1 MFSAQDATLD
11 LSEVAILLLNASK
24 KAYENSA
31 ALNGSATRLLNA
43 STIST
48 AVNRSFHQIDDYE
61 IPSWHSY
68 MLAATFRNRTIQR
81 LLEQA
86 GNGDGQLRRSSSGTP
101 QRERQFSASTAFMV
115 SIRNGRGLTSRGP
128 FKGFQHIA
136 QQDLQSAFRVDA
148 EATQPLFHRELTIT
162 AAHAS
167 Y

>member
-11 LSEVAILLLNASK
+11 LSEVAILLLDASK
-24 KAYENSA
+24 KACENSA
-31 ALNGSATRLLNA
+31 ALNGSATRLLTT

-61 IPSWHSY
+61 IPSWHCY

-101 QRERQFSASTAFMV
+101 QRERQFSPSTALMV
-115 SIRNGRGLTSRGP
+115 SIRDGRGITNQSR
-128 FKGFQHIA
+128 FEGFQHIA
-136 QQDLQSAFRVDA
+136 QHDRQRSFPVDA
-148 EATQPLFHRELTIT
+148 EATQLRLHRDLMIS
-162 AAHAS
+162 AAHAR